1 MKKIILSG
9 AALALFAMPLAAQT
23 TKWTFD
29 KTHSKVQFD
38 VTHLVISEVTGQFK
52 DYEGLVLADKAD
64 FSDAKIDFSIDVK
77 SVDTDDEKRDGH
89 LQSADFFD
97 VAKYPK
103 MSFKSKSLK
112 KAGTNVYQV
121 TGDFTMHGITKQIT
135 INLQYNGTKNDP
147 WGNTKA
153 GFKVTG
159 KINRSDFGLKYNSPL
174 DGGGVMIGEE
184 VTITCKIELLKQ
196 K

>member
-9 AALALFAMPLAAQT
+9 AVLAMLTISATAQT
-23 TKWTFD
+23 TKWSFD

-38 VTHLVISEVTGQFK
+38 VAHLVISEVTGQFK
-52 DYEGLVLADKAD
+52 EYDGIVLSDKPD

-77 SVDTDDEKRDGH
+77 SISTDDEKRDAH
-89 LQSADFFD
+89 LQSPDFFD

-103 MSFKSKSLK
+103 ITFKSKSMK
-112 KAGTNVYQV
+112 KTGSNQYKLAG
-121 TGDFTMHGITKQIT
+121 DMTMHGITKEIT
-135 INLQYNGTKNDP
+135 LDVQFNGTKNDP

-159 KINRSDFGLKYNSPL
+159 KINRFDFGLKYNSPL

-184 VTITCKIELLKQ
+184 VTITCKMELLKQ